1 MTDFDAT
8 TRDAI
13 RDLCEAVAILAQ
25 RCVHLIGVA
34 DATDVVGKAMTC
46 SQRMDDLD
54 LHDETGDLR

>member
-13 RDLCEAVAILAQ
+13 RDLCEAVGLLAQ
-25 RCVHLIGVA
+25 RCVHVIGVA
-34 DATDVVGKAMTC
+34 DATAVIGMALGC

-54 LHDETGDLR
+54 LLDETGGLR